1 LVLDHVSNHKVFG
14 IGNRKNHNY
23 QRSFVK
29 VCGDGNLLSFFEHEL
44 RKTSNYTSVYIDKDR
59 GDQFASTKEI
69 YISSAARR
77 EDGQMI
83 GHMSPNLMKMEVIR
97 MLADR
102 GFRIM
107 ANSMVFDR
115 GDHRDHESGT
125 ERLMMYK
132 EFQQQTETKVEH
144 TN

>member
-1 LVLDHVSNHKVFG
+1 
-14 IGNRKNHNY
+14 
-23 QRSFVK
+23 
-29 VCGDGNLLSFFEHEL
+29 
-44 RKTSNYTSVYIDKDR
+44 
-59 GDQFASTKEI
+59 
-69 YISSAARR
+69 
-77 EDGQMI
+77 MI

-102 GFRIM
+102 GFRII
-107 ANSMVFDR
+107 NSMVFDR
-115 GDHRDHESGT
+115 GEYRDHESGT